1 MAKYLMVGVELN
13 STLMIIIILD
23 HTPIAR
29 IISYLAIIARYY
41 YTHAD
46 NNDILM
52 DLFDKVTVAQFIES
66 LKFEKENISNNVQLF
81 QTPDAE
87 PWVLVHEDFHAGNV
101 LVRDGCLVGIVDWEF
116 SGVYLSILLASF

>member
-1 MAKYLMVGVELN
+1 
-13 STLMIIIILD
+13 MIIIILD